1 MYHTGRIDILATAL
15 EPIVHGAGTSG
26 NAQLM
31 RTQDW
36 FYIDDGKAVRC
47 RVPYVSGN
55 SVKHRL
61 RACAVQYALDAMEVE
76 DRSLSKPEID
86 LLLSGGHLSKSGAAV
101 DLQTARELE
110 ALFPPLS
117 LCGYSAGNAMT
128 ESKLRVS
135 NLHMVCREN
144 RERVP
149 DAIRDRADVAPMLAL
164 RAGELRSEEMGTR
177 HDQGS
182 KRAGV
187 RYLTDGAQQSIA
199 KKKGKALASPTPDDR
214 GDSAQM
220 IYSFPAIAA
229 GARLWGSVAYADLSD
244 LERAALASAF
254 HYAATER
261 RGDDLVMGV
270 GAKNSIGYG
279 SIKVEL
285 AGFAVPPPASMVPD
299 TAIARP
305 DGEVEAYRAHLRGQ
319 KSSIL
324 DAIRRAVA

>member
-1 MYHTGRIDILATAL
+1 MYHTGRIEIMATAL

-36 FYIDDGKAVRC
+36 FYVDGGKAVRC

-55 SVKHRL
+55 SIKHRL

-76 DRSLSKPEID
+76 DRSLSKAEID

-101 DLQTARELE
+101 DFQVARELE

-117 LCGYSAGNAMT
+117 LCGYSAGNTMT

-135 NLHMVCREN
+135 NLHVVCREN
-144 RERVP
+144 ADRVP
-149 DAIRDRADVAPMLAL
+149 DSLRARPDVAPMLAL

-177 HDQGS
+177 HDQAS

-187 RYLTDGAQQSIA
+187 RYLTDGAQAKQAA
-199 KKKGKALASPTPDDR
+199 KKAKGLDKATPDER

-229 GARLWGSVAYADLSD
+229 GSRLWGSVAYADLTE

-285 AGFAVPPPASMVPD
+285 AGFELPPPRAEVPA
-299 TAIARP
+299 TAITRP
-305 DGEVEAYRAHLRGQ
+305 SGEVEAYRAHLRGQ
-319 KSSIL
+319 RTEIL
-324 DAIRRAVA
+324 GAIKRAVA